1 MKKLPANARGAFRRY
16 SLGRDDN
23 GFLMFEILMAVAIF
37 SVGFLAVGTM
47 IISTTR
53 NNTTGN
59 IITQATMLA
68 AEQLERLKDQNI
80 ATLIPGGPYT
90 DPINTNPIDDRG
102 NPGGIYT
109 RSWTI
114 SDPLLSTTSRGIR
127 VRVSWNRLGQN
138 RAVELTTITRG
149 NGT

>member
-1 MKKLPANARGAFRRY
+1 MKNLSANARGPFSRY
-16 SLGRDDN
+16 AIGRDHS
-23 GFLMFEILMAVAIF
+23 GYLMLEILMAVAIF
-37 SVGFLAVGTM
+37 SVGFLAVGTL

-68 AEQLERLKDQNI
+68 AEKLQNLKDTTDI
-80 ATLIPGGPYT
+80 ATLAVGTYT
-90 DPINTNPIDDRG
+90 DAGKIDDQG
-102 NPGGIYT
+102 TPGGIYT

-114 SDPLLSTTSRGIR
+114 AQLDAKNTARHIQ

-138 RAVELTTITRG
+138 RTVELTTITRG